1 MKERLA
7 KLLDLIIREHIKT
20 AHPVGSKFLVESGGL
35 SVSSATVRNE
45 MGELEKEGFIYQPH
59 HSAGRVPTPKGYQFY
74 IENFVKK
81 KELSATEQKS
91 FQQVLKEQMEEDML
105 IKNLAKQVVDFS
117 NETVVV
123 AFNKNNIYYTG
134 IANLFSKP
142 EFNQLESIQSI
153 SQVIDHIDEKVQAIF
168 DQVQSVDILL
178 GEENPFGQNCAAVLG
193 KYTLKNNDE
202 GLFMMLGPARM
213 DYEKNIALVEYIRDS
228 IQALPPAK
236 NK

>member
-45 MGELEKEGFIYQPH
+45 MSELEKEGFIYQPH
-59 HSAGRVPTPKGYQFY
+59 HSAGRVPTPKGYSFY
-74 IENFVKK
+74 IDNFVKK
-81 KELSATEQKS
+81 KELSASEQKS
-91 FQQVLKEQMEEDML
+91 FQQVLKEQMEQDML

-117 NETVVV
+117 NETVIV

-134 IANLFSKP
+134 ISNLFSKP

-153 SQVIDHIDEKVQAIF
+153 SQVIDHIDEKVQMIF
-168 DQVQSVDILL
+168 DQVKSVDILL
-178 GEENPFGQNCAAVLG
+178 GEDNPFGKNCAAVLG
-193 KYTLKNNDE
+193 KYTMKNDEE

-228 IQALPPAK
+228 IQALPPGSSK
-236 NK
+236 